1 MAVMLPDE
9 LVWVLQKLGFEW
21 PDVDED
27 ELRRGAEIV
36 RTFSSDMDTI
46 IQSVDRKVNGDLT
59 ASMRGQ
65 TGPAYVSAWNTNR
78 SQNLQKMLDLL
89 DPAATGVDAAAT
101 GVTALKTK
109 VIIEVTT
116 TLIQLIPLLAGGPF
130 TAAGA
135 AGLIIVKKRL
145 MNVVFDLALEQVLAQ
160 VLPMVIE
167 PMMNELP
174 AIIDA
179 VLDHPMVEA
188 NVGDS
193 DEFYADLEAL
203 ETAEAEMETS
213 SADVSTVTQTFL
225 ADLSSLDLGGDV

>member
-1 MAVMLPDE
+1 MALMLPDE
-9 LVWVLQKLGFEW
+9 LVWVMQKLGFEW
-21 PDVDED
+21 PDIDED
-27 ELRRGAEIV
+27 ELRRGGEIV

-65 TGPAYVSAWNTNR
+65 TGPAYVSAWNNNR
-78 SQNLQKMLDLL
+78 SQNLQKLLDLL
-89 DPAATGVDAAAT
+89 EPAATGIDVAAG
-101 GVTALKTK
+101 GVSALKTK

-135 AGLIIVKKRL
+135 AALVIVKKRL
-145 MNVVFDLALEQVLAQ
+145 MGAVFDLAIEQVLNEA
-160 VLPMVIE
+160 LPMVIE
-167 PMMNELP
+167 PMANEMP

-188 NVGDS
+188 TAGDS

-203 ETAEAEMETS
+203 ENAEAEMETH
-213 SADVSTVTQTFL
+213 SADVSVVVQTFL
-225 ADLSSLDLGGDV
+225 SDIQSLELGGDV

>member
-9 LVWVLQKLGFEW
+9 LVWVMQKLGFEW

-36 RTFSSDMDTI
+36 RTFSSDMDSI
-46 IQSVDRKVNGDLT
+46 IQSVDRKVNGELT
-59 ASMRGQ
+59 ASMRGDA
-65 TGPAYVSAWNTNR
+65 GPAYVNAWNNNR

-89 DPAATGVDAAAT
+89 DPAATGIDAAAT

-116 TLIQLIPLLAGGPF
+116 TLIQLVPLIAGGPF

-135 AGLIIVKKRL
+135 VALIIVKKRL
-145 MNVVFDLALEQVLAQ
+145 MNAVFDLALEQVLAQ

-167 PMMNELP
+167 PMMHELP

-188 NVGDS
+188 TAGDS

-203 ETAEAEMETS
+203 EAAETEMETS
-213 SADVSTVTQTFL
+213 SADVSIVTQGFF
-225 ADLSSLDLGGDV
+225 ADISSLNISGDA